1 MINRNL
7 SRRTPHPALRATFP
21 SRGRLLEHAATVAL
35 AFPLRGRWHD
45 EVVTDE
51 VVLPHKFQ
59 FISEL
64 NSYYYLYINMKPVQS
79 SISAMPFF
87 LHPMFDY
94 DVV

>member
-1 MINRNL
+1 MFLLMVVGKGNWNL

-51 VVLPHKFQ
+51 VVLPRKFQ
-59 FISEL
+59 FKLPTLERSEKYRGRRE
-64 NSYYYLYINMKPVQS
+64 NTQKI
-79 SISAMPFF
+79 A
-87 LHPMFDY
+87 
-94 DVV
+94 